1 MELLRLLVERMLT
14 TTTSVAP
21 SASGEPPTT
30 VAPISLWRAAYL
42 TIPTTV
48 TPPSASGDVAT
59 TATTIPTAPSSASGD
74 VATAT
79 RVILPTL
86 EGGPGDD
93 GADFLNDGD
102 ADGEEWHTEQ
112 QLNEVVFIIDGE
124 QFTVR
129 DALSEFMLR
138 VRLREL
144 SRN

>member
-1 MELLRLLVERMLT
+1 MILDMAVRPSTSMGERED
-14 TTTSVAP
+14 SVGA
-21 SASGEPPTT
+21 ASTPRGTNADDDDERGPLSLWRATDDSCPL
-30 VAPISLWRAAYL
+30 SLWRAAYL

-59 TATTIPTAPSSASGD
+59 TATMIPTAPSSASGD

-102 ADGEEWHTEQ
+102 ADGEE
-112 QLNEVVFIIDGE
+112 
-124 QFTVR
+124 
-129 DALSEFMLR
+129 
-138 VRLREL
+138 
-144 SRN
+144 